1 MRKRAVQ
8 ALLCAAMMLLAG
20 VLRAETFSEGVVT
33 VAVLER
39 GQVAP
44 GIEVTVNGNV
54 AGMTD
59 DSGMIDLELGA
70 GRYQLTFRRDGVV
83 QANQLLQLSGQQSA
97 EVSLNLLGLGREPAR
112 EIRYIDAGQ
121 PNGAISG
128 AVTDATGNAISGAT
142 VSIIGRDESVLTGRD
157 GRFELD
163 APRGNYELRLRHPR
177 MEDARVPSVRSLAV
191 IGGEL
196 TLPMQARRQASA
208 GMIEEVTVVA
218 RFQPTTAVALERM
231 SDSILDVISEQDIAI
246 AGDSTAADALS
257 RVTGVTVKDDL
268 VVVRGLGERYSATFF
283 NGAELPS
290 TNPTRRAI
298 GLNIFPTEL
307 ISGITVQKTYSADL
321 PADFSGGAVR
331 LETRAVPDAFT
342 GSFSI
347 STGANSRSTFQD
359 GFTHKGGDTDFL
371 GIDDGDRDIP
381 SIGAQLTSNG
391 FDPLSQLS
399 QEENELVAE
408 ALANDFRFN
417 LRGIDL
423 PADSSV
429 NFMLG
434 NRFEIG
440 DVDLGVNVSALYNSE
455 WRYVNEER
463 AEVLVDGNLDTFAGE
478 DSQLERTEA
487 TVRVGGVINLVAEI
501 GVDHT
506 LSYTSLLSRES
517 LKGTFFEEGFN
528 RSDDRDFRR
537 VILEFTEAQLFT
549 NQLSGDHVFS
559 NFNELELGWQ
569 VALSNAKRDEP
580 GTREYTYSRPVNSDL
595 PLTLATGPGQAGLPP
610 LVSWEYLDEDAV
622 DASFDVGIPLSFQN
636 GRIDGKITVGGRV
649 SQREREFDSVRWRY
663 ALSANAGADDPA
675 FFALLAL
682 PSAET
687 ILRPSRIGPN
697 GFRLVNASS
706 ALAGGANADIYR
718 GEHDIYAG
726 FLQAEFDLGDS
737 FRIQAGLRVE
747 SSDLSVSTG
756 AIVATEPIIGRV
768 DETDYL
774 PALNLTWFSGDSSQV
789 RFGLTQTINRPQFR
803 ELSTNPFRDPD
814 TRFESVGNPFLQQ
827 SSVTNV
833 DLRYE
838 YYWSNEEGVTIAA
851 FYKDLKDPIEV
862 VIIGGGSDDRGV
874 RSFANAEEGELY
886 GVEIDGRYLVGS
898 LFGGPDWLS
907 NFYVTGNLA
916 LIESEVTVSET
927 VVGVGT
933 NPTREL
939 QGQSPWVANLGLGYS
954 DPVRGTEVLLAFN
967 MFGERIVEAG
977 INLAPDAKEQP
988 RAMLDFNLRKVF
1000 FDDWTLGLKLRNIL
1014 DSEFEIKQGTV
1025 TQRGFKSGR
1034 EVSLSLSYDF

>member
-1 MRKRAVQ
+1 MQKRAGR
-8 ALLCAAMMLLAG
+8 ALLFAAIVLLG
-20 VLRAETFSEGVVT
+20 GSLRAETFSVGTVT

-39 GQVAP
+39 GRVAS
-44 GIEVTVNGNV
+44 GIEVAVNGSA
-54 AGMTD
+54 AGTTD
-59 DSGMIDLELGA
+59 GNGMIDLELGT
-70 GRYQLTFRRDGVV
+70 GRFQLTFLRDGVV
-83 QANQLLQLSGQQSA
+83 QASQLLQMSERQSA
-97 EVSLNLLGLGREPAR
+97 EMSINLVGLGREPAR
-112 EIRYIDAGQ
+112 DVRYVEAGRTEGGIT
-121 PNGAISG
+121 GAITDSNGNALSG
-128 AVTDATGNAISGAT
+128 AV
-142 VSIIGRDESVLTGRD
+142 VSIIGRDESVTTGQD
-157 GRFELD
+157 GRFELN
-163 APRGNYELRLRHPR
+163 APRGNYELSLRHPR
-177 MEDARVPSVRSLAV
+177 MEGARVPSARSLAM
-191 IGGEL
+191 IDGDL
-196 TLPMQARRQASA
+196 TLAMQARRQDAA
-208 GMIEEVTVVA
+208 GTMEEVVVVA
-218 RFQPTTAVALERM
+218 SFQPTTAVALERM
-231 SDSILDVISEQDIAI
+231 SDSILDVISEQDIKI
-246 AGDSTAADALS
+246 AGDLTAADALT
-257 RVTGVTVKDDL
+257 RVTGVTVKDNL

-331 LETRAVPDAFT
+331 IETRAVPDQFT
-342 GSFSI
+342 GSFSVF
-347 STGANSRSTFQD
+347 TGANSRSTFLK

-381 SIGAQLTSNG
+381 AIGKQLTANG
-391 FDPLSQLS
+391 FEPLSQLS
-399 QEENELVAE
+399 PEENELVAE
-408 ALANDFRFN
+408 TLANDFRFN
-417 LRGIDL
+417 LRGIDI
-423 PADSSV
+423 PADSHFD
-429 NFMLG
+429 FMLG
-434 NRFEIG
+434 NRFEFG
-440 DVDLGVNVSALYNSE
+440 EVDLGVNVSGIYDSR

-463 AEVLVDGNLDTFAGE
+463 AEVLVDGDLNTFAGE

-487 TVRVGGVINLVAEI
+487 TVRAGGVVNLVANI
-501 GVDHT
+501 GYDHT
-506 LSYTSLLSRES
+506 ISYTSLLSRES

-549 NQLSGDHVFS
+549 NQLSGDHVF
-559 NFNELELGWQ
+559 NDARGLELGWQ

-580 GTREYTYSRPVNSDL
+580 ATREYTYSRPVNSDL
-595 PLTLATGPGQAGLPP
+595 ALSLATGPGQAGLPP
-610 LVSWEYLDEDAV
+610 LVSWEYLDEDAI
-622 DASFDVGIPLSFQN
+622 DASFDLGLPVSFRN
-636 GRIDGKITVGGRV
+636 GSIDGKITVGGRV

-682 PSAET
+682 PSPET
-687 ILRPSRIGPN
+687 ILRPSRLGPN
-697 GFRLVNASS
+697 GFSLVNASS

-726 FLQAEFDLGDS
+726 FVQTELDFGDM

-747 SSDLSVSTG
+747 TSDLSVVTG
-756 AIVATEPIIGRV
+756 AIAGTAPIIGRI

-774 PALNLTWFSGDSSQV
+774 PSLNLTWFSSESSQV
-789 RFGLTQTINRPQFR
+789 RFGLSQTVNRPQFR

-827 SSVTNV
+827 STVTNL

-838 YYWSNEEGVTIAA
+838 YYWSSEEGITVAA

-874 RSFANAEEGELY
+874 RSFANAEKGELY

-907 NFYVTGNLA
+907 SFYVSGNLA
-916 LIESEVTVSET
+916 LIESEVTVSES
-927 VVGVGT
+927 VLGVGT

-954 DPVRGTEVLLAFN
+954 NPVTGTDALLAFN
-967 MFGERIVEAG
+967 MFGKRIVEAG

-988 RAMLDFNLRKVF
+988 RAMLDFNMRKVF
-1000 FDDWTLGLKLRNIL
+1000 FDDWTLGIRLRNIL
-1014 DSEFEIKQGTV
+1014 DSEFEIRQGTT
-1025 TQRGFKSGR
+1025 TQRGFRSGR
-1034 EVSLSLSYDF
+1034 EAQISLSYDF